1 MKKYRV
7 FGEVTAYVSVEV
19 YAENK
24 EKALEEASNQLPM
37 LIDYAGNGGAGKII
51 GVDGE
56 DQSISADGEIEYDD
70 CELIGEGNDDD
81 F

>member
-1 MKKYRV
+1 
-7 FGEVTAYVSVEV
+7 
-19 YAENK
+19 
-24 EKALEEASNQLPM
+24 M